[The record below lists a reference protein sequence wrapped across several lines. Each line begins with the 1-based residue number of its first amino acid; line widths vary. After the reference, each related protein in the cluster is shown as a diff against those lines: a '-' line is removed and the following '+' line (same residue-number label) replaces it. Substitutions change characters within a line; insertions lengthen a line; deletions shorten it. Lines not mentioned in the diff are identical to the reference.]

1 MNEKEMF
8 NQKLDQIGG
17 GEILEGISIRGTNK
31 TKILEFI
38 NANSGYE
45 YKIDEDGLLIKTSNE
60 LKDNANLDIK
70 AKTFL
75 DIEFEESQESNAKI
89 LLAFSSDNMSNDI
102 EVYRN
107 DDERII
113 ILNPNSYIVDNRFI
127 EVSDSHDENIKV
139 IKDLLY
145 NEELTDRLIKSFHDT
160 RLIQTRSSTATVET
174 MAQNQ
179 TVYHGP
185 HLTQYATVGS
195 VDAGEQVY
203 ILSKAFGFYHIQYI
217 VTSTGKQKQ
226 GYIPQTSIED
236 FSGPNPEEENYYGGY
251 CFATTE
257 LDVRTCDDFN
267 LTAPVGTLFKHEGC
281 TMIFHYNFVDGDRS
295 YHVAYIEYSTSSGT
309 KRGYVYNQYLSF
321 PVSTCVAVMRER
333 ADVYAGPNSN
343 YASIGAIA
351 GSEFVSI
358 IAKESDDIYVEY
370 NTSSGRKRGYIKYS
384 QLTPYNRPASFPDFY
399 ASGVNAYI
407 VDERVVVYGGPNSN
421 YTQLGAVR
429 NEDVISYNTNNSSN
443 YTFEYTCIEYTVSST
458 GQRKRGYV
466 LASKVING
474 NLPEEN
480 NSIESFDNSYANFGK
495 KIVYGQTQKGRD
507 MFYYKCGSGKNHLF
521 LTFALHGWEDGTK
534 ADGTDYHGDGNM
546 LLKVAKRFMQDFS
559 TLSSDRLNFIKNNW
573 SIYVFPG
580 INLDGI
586 INGNN
591 NNGFGRCLYNKL
603 DPNRNWGGNFVANN
617 TSPRYKT
624 ASTYF
629 QATELTNLRDCLRNN
644 IGTGKNV
651 LLDVHGWFN
660 QTVGSANLGKYFWNS
675 MGIPSSRH
683 SYSYGQGYLI
693 AWAKNSPSLT
703 ATSSD
708 YPGLGAESCLVEL
721 TPTTNYSNSNM
732 QNYGDKFFNGTINLL
747 ENYPIS
753 SITPPP
759 TPSGK
764 NAAFITAI
772 EKLTSAA
779 QEYCPI
785 ALLDRTPYNRN
796 RLILQYLREPA
807 YNGALWLATTEAID
821 YNWISFAEAKTGIKV
836 GSLKIYED
844 IIDDYLYV
852 QHLAVVAETAMI
864 RDFSSTEL
872 PYILLASA
880 MGDLLQ
886 LGGTIQRVYNNNH
899 VVFTVEQIKN
909 LIRCDSDSYA
919 QNLGFENA
927 KQTGFSLMD
936 WYQDIDGLNIGKLCK
951 TDDFLSVVK
960 EYYNGLTNKSRL
972 NRYGMYASNLN
983 LSDPTSSGTTS
994 DLYKLAYSY
1003 TSGNVKLEDFFNLEV
1018 VTLFKAKFGTFVTA
1032 MWAQPLAQAFTD
1044 KFVERLLQ
1052 IGGSY

>member
-8 NQKLDQIGG
+8 NQKLNEIGG
-17 GEILEGISIRGTNK
+17 GEILEGISIRGNNK
-31 TKILEFI
+31 EKILEFI
-38 NANSGYE
+38 NANAGYDYITNE
-45 YKIDEDGLLIKTSNE
+45 NGLLTKKSNE
-60 LKDNANLDIK
+60 LKENPNLDLK

-75 DIEFEESQESNAKI
+75 DIEFEECLDNQTKI
-89 LLAFSSDNMSNDI
+89 VVAFDNISEDI

-107 DDERII
+107 GNERII
-113 ILNPNSYIVDNRFI
+113 LLNQSSYIVEDRFI
-127 EVSDSHDENIKV
+127 EMSDTHDSNIKTR
-139 IKDLLY
+139 KDLLF
-145 NEELTDRLIKSFHDT
+145 NEELTDRLIKAFHDT
-160 RLIQTRSSTATVET
+160 RILQARSSTATVGIV
-174 MAQNQ
+174 AQNQ

-195 VDAGEQVY
+195 VDAGEGVY

-217 VTSTGKQKQ
+217 VTGTGKQKQ

-281 TMIFHYNFVDGDRS
+281 TMLFHYDFVDGDRS

-321 PVSTCVAVMRER
+321 PCSTCVGVMRER
-333 ADVYAGPNSN
+333 ADVYAGPDSN

-358 IAKESDDIYVEY
+358 IAKEGDDIYVEY
-370 NTSSGRKRGYIKYS
+370 NTSTGRKRGYIKYS
-384 QLTPYNRPASFPDFY
+384 QLTPYNRPSSFPDFY
-399 ASGVNAYI
+399 TNGVQAHI
-407 VDERVVVYGGPNSN
+407 VDERCVVYGGPNSN
-421 YTQLGAVR
+421 YTELGAVR
-429 NEDVISYNTNNSSN
+429 NEEVTCFNTNKSN
-443 YTFEYTCIEYTVSST
+443 TNEYTFEYTCIEYTVSST

-480 NSIESFDNSYANFGK
+480 NPIEAFDLSYTHFGS
-495 KIVYGQTQKGRD
+495 KIIYGQTQKGRD

-534 ADGTDYHGDGNM
+534 TDGSYYHGDGNM
-546 LLKVAKRFMQDFS
+546 LLKIAKRFMQKFTSLS
-559 TLSSDRLNFIKNNW
+559 TAQLDILKANW
-573 SIYVFPG
+573 TIYVFPG

-617 TSPRYKT
+617 VNPRYKT
-624 ASTYF
+624 ASSPF
-629 QATELTNLRDCLRNN
+629 QGSELINLRKCLQDNT
-644 IGTGKNV
+644 GSGKNI
-651 LLDVHGWFN
+651 LIDVHGWYN
-660 QTVGSANLGKYFWNS
+660 QTIGSSELGKYYWDSF
-675 MGIPSSRH
+675 GIPSSRH

-693 AWAKNSPSLT
+693 AWAKNSPSLSQT
-703 ATSSD
+703 NSN
-708 YPGLGAESCLVEL
+708 YPGIGADSCLLEL
-721 TPTTNYSNSNM
+721 PPTTDYSDSNM
-732 QNYGDKFFNGTINLL
+732 QSYGDKLFNGTINILQ
-747 ENYPIS
+747 NYPI
-753 SITPPP
+753 TPVIPP
-759 TPSGK
+759 TPSDK
-764 NAAFITAI
+764 NQAFITAI

-779 QEYCPI
+779 QEYCAI
-785 ALLDRTPYNRN
+785 AFLDRTPYNRN
-796 RLILQYLREPA
+796 RLILQYLREPS
-807 YNGALWLATTEAID
+807 YNGIMWTATTEGID
-821 YNWISFAEAKTGIKV
+821 YNWISFAEAKTDIKV
-836 GSLKIYED
+836 SDLQIYED
-844 IIDDYLYV
+844 ILKKYIKV
-852 QHLAVVAETAMI
+852 QHLAIVAETAMI

-886 LGGTIQRVYNNNH
+886 LGGTIQQVYNQNK
-899 VVFTVEQIKN
+899 VVFTASQIRD
-909 LIRCDSDSYA
+909 LIGCDDDSYA
-919 QNLGFENA
+919 QSLGFANA
-927 KQTGFSLMD
+927 SATGFDWTD
-936 WYQDIDGLNIGKLCK
+936 WYQDIDGVNIGNLCK
-951 TDDFLSVVK
+951 TNDFLSVIQD
-960 EYYNGLTNKSRL
+960 YYIGLTNQSRL
-972 NRYGMYASNLN
+972 NRYGMYANNLN
-983 LSDPTSSGTTS
+983 LSDPASTSTTS

-1003 TSGNVKLEDFFNLEV
+1003 TSSNVKLEDFFNLDV

-1032 MWAQPLAQAFTD
+1032 MWAQPLASAFTMR
-1044 KFVERLLQ
+1044 FVDGLLQ
-1052 IGGSY
+1052 IGGSN